1 VISFGGRGGHLP
13 TDTEQRMADF
23 TELIGTA
30 IAIAES
36 RAQLTARIAAVAD
49 DARRRIQRGPHE
61 STQ

>member
-1 VISFGGRGGHLP
+1 
-13 TDTEQRMADF
+13 MADF

-36 RAQLTARIAAVAD
+36 CAQLTARIAAVAD

>member
-1 VISFGGRGGHLP
+1 
-13 TDTEQRMADF
+13 MADF

-61 STQ
+61 SAQ